1 MVFKIGTLCLPSV
14 EYFEE
19 LIKKGILA
27 EYDVSPGAREK
38 HDKETVKKY
47 MKQYYSHLERAKAWR
62 EAPSKKEKKVTLDNF
77 VCVNPW
83 VMGGE

>member
-1 MVFKIGTLCLPSV
+1 MVFRIGTFALPSV

-27 EYDVSPGAREK
+27 EYDTSPGAREL
-38 HDKETVKKY
+38 HDAETALKY
-47 MKQYYSHLERAKAWR
+47 MKKYYSHLERAKAWR
-62 EAPSKKEKKVTLDNF
+62 EVPSKKRKKVTLDNF

-83 VMGGE
+83 IVGGE

>member
-1 MVFKIGTLCLPSV
+1 MVFRTGRLSLPSV

-27 EYDVSPGAREK
+27 EYDVSPGAREL
-38 HDKETVKKY
+38 HDAEVALKY

-77 VCVNPW
+77 MCVNPW
-83 VMGGE
+83 IVGGE

>member
-1 MVFKIGTLCLPSV
+1 MVFRIGKLCLPSV

-27 EYDVSPGAREK
+27 EYDTSPGARER
-38 HDKETVKKY
+38 HDKETAKKY
-47 MKQYYSHLERAKAWR
+47 NKQYYLHLERAKAWR
-62 EAPSKKEKKVTLDNF
+62 EAPKKEKKKVTLDNF

-83 VMGGE
+83 MVGGV